1 MTTDPA
7 QLEYLL
13 TGNDNR
19 AETEEQL
26 HARQVEL
33 WGWHDMRRKSE
44 AQTSAPCRCNIKGR
58 CDHKSCCCHWADD
71 PNRFSNEEY
80 SGE

>member
-1 MTTDPA
+1 VRRTPA
-7 QLEYLL
+7 KHGLAGTVMLVRKRSIHELQIS
-13 TGNDNR
+13 
-19 AETEEQL
+19 
-26 HARQVEL
+26 L